1 MKKTFAILIIL
12 MFVVTACGNPASV
25 QTATAVPATPTVT
38 VPIVTISSPTQVGQ
52 GLPGGEIVFVM
63 DGESSDW
70 WSYRNGSAAPINWL
84 NPTSEQDRGVYWF
97 KQMQDPN
104 YVAFITN
111 EYNNEGQSLTNN
123 LVIFN
128 RVDYTTPVAD
138 TVLDPETQQILSYTD
153 FAGPEG
159 PDTIPLMDRTT
170 SPATI
175 NLWSFDTAGVLT
187 KVWSL
192 GSERQGGDSIDCTR
206 MTRSDM
212 IYLSPDGTKVFW
224 RWEYAIGGD
233 CTQTG
238 GMMSVPYVEAPM
250 IKDSWQV
257 IDREGR
263 ILEADENIHDFSMLN
278 GAQEWPGGWAGN
290 QTFLFSKF
298 FPYKPNTETTRE
310 CIFSVNI
317 ISHTTQDLYCDENF
331 PPGIDGFSI
340 SPDGKFVAFGQDYD
354 DLVILE
360 VNTAKVV
367 YSTAW
372 DSTDTG
378 YPFDSILVWSPDS
391 QWVAWTL
398 DPSSA
403 NNANSIFVLQREGLS
418 HFTLYEPGG
427 DNPTIP
433 YLWLP

>member
-1 MKKTFAILIIL
+1 MKKIFAIFVTL
-12 MFVVTACGNPASV
+12 MLAITACGNPTPA
-25 QTATAVPATPTVT
+25 QTATAVPATPAV
-38 VPIVTISSPTQVGQ
+38 VPIVAIPSPTQVGQ
-52 GLPGGEIVFVM
+52 GLPGGEIIFVK
-63 DGESSDW
+63 DGESFHW
-70 WSYRNGSAAPINWL
+70 WSYKNGSATSISWL
-84 NPTSEQDRGVYWF
+84 NRTPEQDRSVYWF

-104 YVAFITN
+104 YVAFIIDEFDSESRSSTD
-111 EYNNEGQSLTNN
+111 N

-128 RVDYTTPVAD
+128 RADYTTPVAV

-153 FAGPEG
+153 FVGPES
-159 PDTIPLMDRTT
+159 PDIIPLVDLTS

-175 NLWSFDTAGVLT
+175 NLWSFDTAGVLN

-192 GSERQGGDSIDCTR
+192 GPERRGGDNIDCTR

-212 IYLSPDGTKVFW
+212 IYLSPDGLKILW

-238 GMMSVPYVEAPM
+238 EMMSAPYVKAPM

-298 FPYKPNTETTRE
+298 FPYKPNAGATRE

-317 ISHTTQDLYCDENF
+317 INHTTRDLYCDEDY

-340 SPDGKFVAFGQDYD
+340 SPDGKFVAFGQDYQS
-354 DLVILE
+354 LVILE
-360 VNTAKVV
+360 VDSTKVI

-372 DSTDTG
+372 GSIDTG

-398 DPSSA
+398 DPTSA
-403 NNANSIFVLQREGLS
+403 NNANSIFVLQHEGLG

-427 DNPTIP
+427 DIPTIP